1 MNSLDKA
8 RLSLAGLSVG
18 DAFGELF
25 FRHPGWIAERRLPPG
40 PWPWT
45 DDTQMALSIVAV
57 LAGFGQIEQDA
68 LARDFAQRYHDAPH
82 RGYGGGARRLLTHF
96 GRGEDWR
103 TLAPQLF
110 SGGSYGNGAAMR
122 VAPVGLVFHGDPRA
136 LVEQARESALP
147 THSHPLGVE
156 GAVLLARAVGLLVKA
171 GRFERGAFFEELLQV
186 AATPEL
192 RARLDLA
199 RSAGPGELAG
209 LGNGIEALDSVPTA
223 LACFAC
229 WPGSLVDA
237 VGNAVLLGGDTDT
250 IAAMTG
256 ALSGASLGEAAI
268 PPAWRDALEDEP
280 GGEGRSHLRQ
290 LADRLAERT
299 AAASDR
305 A

>member
-122 VAPVGLVFHGDPRA
+122 VAPLGAFFAPDL
-136 LVEQARESALP
+136 EQAARQARLSAEI
-147 THSHPLGVE
+147 THAHPEGVA
-156 GAVLLARAVGLLVKA
+156 GAVAVAVGAALAAGAQPPRGQAFLEAVLERTPAGLVKA
-171 GRFERGAFFEELLQV
+171 G
-186 AATPEL
+186 L
-192 RARLDLA
+192 RHALDLPPGGDSGAAGAVSLAA
-199 RSAGPGELAG
+199 RVLGTGERVSAQDTVPFCLWCAAHHLDDYAEALWTTAAG
-209 LGNGIEALDSVPTA
+209 LGDRDTTCAIVGGIV
-223 LACFAC
+223 
-229 WPGSLVDA
+229 
-237 VGNAVLLGGDTDT
+237 
-250 IAAMTG
+250 
-256 ALSGASLGEAAI
+256 AI
-268 PPAWRDALEDEP
+268 PSGGPPAEWLARREP
-280 GGEGRSHLRQ
+280 LPELPGL
-290 LADRLAERT
+290 
-299 AAASDR
+299 
-305 A
+305 